1 MDTCTFCVLG
11 SMIFRCVLALF
22 VTNPKISLCIVI
34 ITDTEVF
41 EIMFHHITSTWFVAI
56 QVNGFL
62 LLELHASEVS
72 YIVTFRTAAFRSLAQ
87 EHHFSV
93 GAVYVR

>member
-1 MDTCTFCVLG
+1 
-11 SMIFRCVLALF
+11 
-22 VTNPKISLCIVI
+22 
-34 ITDTEVF
+34 
-41 EIMFHHITSTWFVAI
+41 MFHHITSTWFVAI